1 VRVSK
6 SSLQA
11 PRGTRDF
18 YPEDLRRR
26 DWLFEHF
33 RGVARSFAFEEV
45 DAPVLESAELFTRKA
60 GEEIVEQLYHFE
72 LHERHYALRPEM
84 TPSLARMVM
93 ARAGSLR
100 LPLRWFTITQ
110 NWRYERMT
118 RGRKRE
124 HFQWNMDVWGEPGV
138 GAEAELIAA
147 LFALLDRLGLPREA
161 VKVRLSSRGLLE
173 ETLRATILARRPEVF
188 PALCVIIDKLDKIG
202 PEAVSGLLVAPDGPV
217 ALAPADAAF
226 LVDWLGLRS
235 FEQAAAAA
243 PAGSPAAASL
253 RELFELLT
261 IYGLADRVVFD
272 ASIVRGLAYYTGV
285 VFEAFDAGRTLRAI
299 CGGGRYDGLIAALG
313 GSPLPAVGFGFGD
326 VVIQELLA
334 DLGLLPELPRQIDG
348 VVFALGP
355 EQREAAIQLAAAL
368 RAQGACVEL
377 MLGQPR
383 MKRALADA
391 DKAGARRAY
400 WVGPEELAQGV
411 ARVRDLATGEQT
423 ETPLPVTSKAQ
434 PHAASSDAGSGERL

>member
-1 VRVSK
+1 MSK
-6 SSLQA
+6 PSLQA

-33 RGVARSFAFEEV
+33 RAVARAFAFEEV
-45 DAPVLESAELFTRKA
+45 DAPVLESEELFTRKA

-72 LHERHYALRPEM
+72 LHERRYALRPEM

-147 LFALLDRLGLPREA
+147 LFALLDRLGLPRDA
-161 VKVRLSSRGLLE
+161 VKVRLSSRALLE
-173 ETLRATILARRPEVF
+173 ETLRASILVRRPQAF
-188 PALCVIIDKLDKIG
+188 PALCVIIDKLEKIG
-202 PEAVSGLLVAPDGPV
+202 AAAVSELLVAPEGPV
-217 ALAPADAAF
+217 GLAPAEAEF
-226 LVDWLGLRS
+226 LVGWLGLRD
-235 FEQAAAAA
+235 FEAAAAAA

-253 RELFELLT
+253 RELFDLLA

-299 CGGGRYDGLIAALG
+299 CGGGRYDGLLEALG
-313 GSPLPAVGFGFGD
+313 GSALPAVGFGFGD

-334 DLGLLPELPRQIDG
+334 DLGLLPELPRRIDA

-355 EQREAAIQLAAAL
+355 AQREAAIQLATTL
-368 RAQGACVEL
+368 REGGASVEL
-377 MLGQPR
+377 VLGQPR
-383 MKRALADA
+383 LKRALADA

-400 WVGPEELAQGV
+400 LVGPEEAAKGV
-411 ARVRDLATGEQT
+411 VLVRDLATGEQS
-423 ETPLPVTSKAQ
+423 ELPLPVTSNTKFR
-434 PHAASSDAGSGERL
+434 AASSDAGSSERL